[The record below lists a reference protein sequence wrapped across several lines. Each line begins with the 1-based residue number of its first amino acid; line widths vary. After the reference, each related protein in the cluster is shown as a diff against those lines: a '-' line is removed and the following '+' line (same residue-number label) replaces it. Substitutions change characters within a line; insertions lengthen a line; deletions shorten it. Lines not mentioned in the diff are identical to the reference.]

1 MTDRIE
7 GIEERLRAVE
17 NCVVELA
24 TMAKMLR
31 IAVIVMC
38 ASLGVDI
45 QGLI

>member
-1 MTDRIE
+1 MARLDE
-7 GIEERLRAVE
+7 MDERLRAVE
-17 NCVVELA
+17 AAVVELA

-45 QGLI
+45 QGMV